1 MSEAREPLDF
11 PFSEGPCLP
20 AFEATRCAWH
30 SEQRAGDRLL
40 LRLGTQ
46 GEHAVAEDTRYGT
59 LIASPDGSA
68 YRFDPAPDADPLL
81 VVKFVASVV
90 RALVRQLRGQLSLHG
105 SVVAFGDDA
114 VAFVGWAF
122 AGKSTLAHA
131 CVHHARADLVADD
144 TVAFT
149 AEARP
154 PFVEPVQRG
163 TWLLAESR
171 AHFGLV
177 PSDERKVM
185 AEHPVASTVKRLRLV
200 VLLEYLGDEA
210 LPEELVRV
218 RGVEAF
224 RLVSPH
230 IFRFAERDPAQH
242 RRELD
247 ALADRLPHLRVA
259 VLRRARRFDRL
270 ADHVAL
276 VQRAIATIDGVSP

>member
-1 MSEAREPLDF
+1 MSGAREPLDF
-11 PFSEGPCLP
+11 PFSEGPALP
-20 AFEATRCAWH
+20 AFDEASCTWH
-30 SEQRAGDRLL
+30 SAQHAGDRLL
-40 LRLGTQ
+40 LRMGTQ
-46 GEHAVAEDTRYGT
+46 GSNPIAHDTRYGT
-59 LIASPDGSA
+59 LIASPDGASF
-68 YRFDPAPDADPLL
+68 RFDPIADADPLL
-81 VVKFVASVV
+81 VAKFVASVV

-131 CVHHARADLVADD
+131 CVHHAQAELVADD

-149 AEARP
+149 ADARDP
-154 PFVEPVQRG
+154 RVEPVQRG

-171 AHFGLV
+171 AHFGLA
-177 PSDERKVM
+177 PSEERKVM
-185 AEHPVASTVKRLRLV
+185 AEHPIAREAKRLRLV
-200 VLLEYLGDEA
+200 VLLEHHADLESAD
-210 LPEELVRV
+210 ELVFA

-230 IFRFAERDPAQH
+230 IFRFAERNPEQH

-270 ADHVAL
+270 ADQVTLVHRAVAEL
-276 VQRAIATIDGVSP
+276 SASRP